1 MTHINQQLI
10 HRGAMTS
17 LPRAICRLSSESE
30 TDNLTQALLP
40 RISPLRGTHH
50 RGRLSRLEFPG
61 LGASL
66 SLVLSRENRHDCRY
80 RQMDQ

>member
-17 LPRAICRLSSESE
+17 LPRPISSEPE

-40 RISPLRGTHH
+40 RISRLRGTHH
-50 RGRLSRLEFPG
+50 RGRFSRLEFPG

-66 SLVLSRENRHDCRY
+66 CLVFSRENRYDYRY
-80 RQMDQ
+80 R